1 MIIRI
6 ATEGQYELKGQALD
20 ELDSAD
26 NALLDAVENGDE
38 AAFARELARVLEI
51 VRTRGRRL
59 DDRELQESD
68 LVLPPPDTTLEEA
81 RALFRDYPRDLV
93 T

>member
-1 MIIRI
+1 MIVRI
-6 ATEGQYELKGQALD
+6 ATEGQYELRGQALD

-26 NALLDAVENGDE
+26 DALLDAIEAGDE
-38 AAFARELARVLEI
+38 TAFARELTRVLEI

-59 DDRELQESD
+59 ADDELKESD

-81 RALFRDYPRDLV
+81 RGLFRDYPRNLV